1 MESDRSSSNTDDD
14 VLPAHSGRMTR
25 GGRVSGSGRSING
38 SRCTQ
43 STVSMEQQIRTLE
56 LDAYMALLRAFG
68 AQSESISWTRET
80 LISNLRKE
88 LRIPDEQH
96 RELLALIS
104 TDAILESIREWRQ
117 SAGRRVPPL
126 SSCEPSPTPAITNV
140 HPKKRKFGTHNSI
153 PLPLPPPPALM
164 LKAAPNPVLPGASR
178 RKKTRSRGGIVT
190 PMVMQRAA
198 PSTGGASGRGHVGRG
213 PAPHSKAGGPIEIDK
228 HVGRQLR
235 IRWPADGTFYDAVV
249 TDYDHSKKLHVLV
262 YDIDMPTET
271 WEWVDLLGMDRKDLK
286 WKDSTPTLL
295 EGKAPPPTRMPVGR
309 GAGRAGKRG
318 GRWGMSGGVGRG
330 KGGQRGRPA
339 VSHQKIAP
347 VTMVP
352 HRPWKGSTREHL
364 TNGTEKKAPRA
375 KIQIPDMA
383 AFMKDS
389 DSLDQEEDLAKLEAV
404 KHTAKEHEKMI
415 QKALTEVGESS
426 DDAGSDDGLQR
437 WTGAHVLSTEGERSS
452 RHEHSDD
459 ESDTNVEGRRDCSE
473 GNPGVD
479 EGGANISISEATND
493 AYEGDEHRL
502 MPAS

>member
-1 MESDRSSSNTDDD
+1 MESDRSSSSTDDD

-38 SRCTQ
+38 SRATQ
-43 STVSMEQQIRTLE
+43 GTVSIEQQIRTLE

-126 SSCEPSPTPAITNV
+126 SSCEPGPAPAVSNV
-140 HPKKRKFGTHNSI
+140 HPKKRKFGNHNSI

-164 LKAAPNPVLPGASR
+164 LKPAPNPVLPGASR
-178 RKKTRSRGGIVT
+178 KKKTRSRGRIVT
-190 PMVMQRAA
+190 PMVMPRAA
-198 PSTGGASGRGHVGRG
+198 PPTGGASGRGHVGRG
-213 PAPHSKAGGPIEIDK
+213 PAPHSKAGGPVEIDK
-228 HVGRQLR
+228 HVGCQLR

-249 TDYDHSKKLHVLV
+249 TDYDHLKKLHVLV

-271 WEWVDLLGMDRKDLK
+271 WEWVDLLGMDKKDLK
-286 WKDSTPTLL
+286 WKDSTPILL
-295 EGKAPPPTRMPVGR
+295 EGKATPPTRMPPVGR
-309 GAGRAGKRG
+309 GAGRAVKHG

-339 VSHQKIAP
+339 VSHEKIAP
-347 VTMVP
+347 VAMAP
-352 HRPWKGSTREHL
+352 HRPWKGSTGELL
-364 TNGTEKKAPRA
+364 TNGIEKKAPRSLE
-375 KIQIPDMA
+375 IQIPDMA

-389 DSLDQEEDLAKLEAV
+389 NSLDQEEDLAKLEAA
-404 KHTAKEHEKMI
+404 KRTAKEHEEMI
-415 QKALTEVGESS
+415 QKALAEVGESS
-426 DDAGSDDGLQR
+426 EDAGSDDGLQR
-437 WTGAHVLSTEGERSS
+437 WTGAHVLSTERERRS

-459 ESDTNVEGRRDCSE
+459 DERNVDGRLDGSE
-473 GNPGVD
+473 GNPGIE
-479 EGGANISISEATND
+479 EGGGDISISEAEND
-493 AYEGDEHRL
+493 DDEGEGAD
-502 MPAS
+502 A